1 MSSSEILETL
11 AQDILDKTLAKV
23 KETDRYSI
31 DPLTIII
38 LIGIAVNVIRVIQE
52 CNKNKTTKLKFGE
65 KVDLLSTDIKFRSN
79 NHSFFTR
86 LKIRS
91 IIKKHLNSSQYKVY
105 KEPLLQTLLDIGK
118 KVKEEQVTALLEYEN
133 V

>member
-65 KVDLLSTDIKFRSN
+65 KVDLLGTDIKFRSN

-91 IIKKHLNSSQYKVY
+91 IIKKHLNKSQYKVY
-105 KEPLLQTLLDIGK
+105 QEPLLETLLEIGK
-118 KVKEEQVTALLEYEN
+118 TVKEEQVSALLEHEN

>member
-1 MSSSEILETL
+1 MPSSEIVEIL
-11 AQDILDKTLAKV
+11 AQEIHDKTLSKV
-23 KETDRYSI
+23 KETDRYGI

-52 CNKNKTTKLKFGE
+52 CNKNKTKKLKFGE

-91 IIKKHLNSSQYKVY
+91 IIKKHLNKSQYKVY
-105 KEPLLQTLLDIGK
+105 KEPLLETLLEIGK
-118 KVKEEQVTALLEYEN
+118 KVKEEQVLALLEHEN

>member
-1 MSSSEILETL
+1 MPSSEILEAL
-11 AQDILDKTLAKV
+11 AQEIHDKTLSKV
-23 KETDRYSI
+23 KETDRYGI

-52 CNKNKTTKLKFGE
+52 CNKNKTQKLKFGE
-65 KVDLLSTDIKFRSN
+65 KVDLLGTDIKFRSN

-91 IIKKHLNSSQYKVY
+91 IIKKHLNKSQYKVY
-105 KEPLLQTLLDIGK
+105 QEPLLETLLEIGK
-118 KVKEEQVTALLEYEN
+118 TVKEEQVSALLEHEN

>member
-105 KEPLLQTLLDIGK
+105 KEPLLQTLLEIGK
-118 KVKEEQVTALLEYEN
+118 KVKEEQVSALLEHEN